1 MAKQPATLAQAKQI
15 DERTARQKY
24 NLDTYG
30 TNQPNVEDVK
40 KNADLT
46 RQQNLYQSS
55 VAQGATPEEA
65 RAAAQSL
72 GVGSATPK
80 LDKMAYDESQRQ
92 DKLGGTPNSDLGRF
106 KTYGDK
112 STFETQQALRSL
124 RGEAPLA
131 NNAQEFQKQLDKSSS
146 FNEKS
151 GLQTEGG
158 RARALQ
164 SGMAAGLS
172 QSDAQSMIDTA
183 NANILKGISDRTVS
197 AAKDKQQAQAITAGL
212 MGGGSGYNPNSLT
225 TPFTPKATTS
235 VTAKAPDKTV
245 AGTPKAATGTTSA
258 ATESIPT
265 GVSNDSNVTGNDIA
279 RNLVTTGVATSYFGN
294 KGAASL
300 AKEGEQVAK
309 KSLNTLAKSDLI
321 EGKITAAL
329 GESDTLNKAASA
341 ALKEAE
347 SAKRAS
353 NVAKGIVTAG
363 EAARDA
369 EELKRLSSISDLK
382 LEAKPFMDYAA
393 KAKGASDTAVKTAKE
408 TQAALESTVPALASR
423 SGKYATEAADLAK
436 VAGKYGKYASVGG
449 KIAKGLGKVSGIAD
463 IATMGIEGFRLAT
476 DEDLRKQRVDE
487 LKQAAGK
494 SALESGL
501 QGFFNPVGTLYAGGK
516 LVQEDLNTLADAR
529 ASAQNLSDA
538 QKLQEVALA
547 SRRAKISDEDF
558 KKLSTKERIAISREA
573 GLSKKFTPQ

>member
-1 MAKQPATLAQAKQI
+1 MAKQPATLAQAKQM
-15 DERTARQKY
+15 DDRMVRQKY
-24 NLDTYG
+24 NLSTYG
-30 TNQPNVEDVK
+30 TNQPNAEDVK

-55 VAQGATPEEA
+55 LAQGATPEEA
-65 RAAAQSL
+65 KAAAQSL
-72 GVGSATPK
+72 GVGSATPR

-92 DKLGGTPNSDLGRF
+92 DKLGGTSNSDLGRF

-112 STFETQQALRSL
+112 STFETQQALRKL

-131 NNAQEFQKQLDKSSS
+131 SNVQEFQDQLNKSSS

-151 GLQTEGG
+151 GLQTESGQ
-158 RARALQ
+158 ARALQ

-172 QSDAQSMIDTA
+172 QSDAQSMIQET
-183 NANILKGISDRTVS
+183 NKNILQGVKDRAAT

-212 MGGGSGYNPNSLT
+212 MGGGSYNPNSIT
-225 TPFTPKATTS
+225 TPFTPKATTG
-235 VTAKAPDKTV
+235 VTAKAIDKTV
-245 AGTPKAATGTTSA
+245 AGTPKAVTGTTSA
-258 ATESIPT
+258 ATESTPT

-279 RNLVTTGVATSYFGN
+279 RNLVKTGLATSYFGS
-294 KGAASL
+294 KGSASL
-300 AKEGEQVAK
+300 AKEGEQIAK

-347 SAKRAS
+347 SAKRAA
-353 NVAKGIVTAG
+353 NVAKGVVTAG

-393 KAKGASDTAVKTAKE
+393 KAKGASDTTVKTAKE

-436 VAGKYGKYASVGG
+436 VSGKYGKYASVGG

-463 IATMGIEGFRLAT
+463 VATMGIEGYRLAT

-494 SALESGL
+494 SALESGI
-501 QGFFNPVGTLYAGGK
+501 QGFFNPVGTVYATGK
-516 LVQEDLNTLADAR
+516 LIGEARDASADAR

>member
-1 MAKQPATLAQAKQI
+1 MAGNQFKNQQEKAIASS
-15 DERTARQKY
+15 EREARRSY
-24 NLDTYG
+24 NDAAYG
-30 TNQPNVEDVK
+30 ANNPNAEDVK
-40 KNADLT
+40 K
-46 RQQNLYQSS
+46 RQEELRLQSIYQEAINSGMS
-55 VAQGATPEEA
+55 EEEA
-65 RAAAQSL
+65 KANAL
-72 GVGSATPK
+72 GSGIGSSTPR
-80 LDKMAYDESQRQ
+80 LDRMAYQESQRQ
-92 DKLGGTPNSDLGRF
+92 KQLGGESDLGRF

-112 STFETQQALRSL
+112 STFDTQQALRKL
-124 RGEAPLA
+124 RGEAPLPKDT
-131 NNAQEFQKQLDKSSS
+131 NDFQSQLDQSSRL
-146 FNEKS
+146 NETS
-151 GLQTEGG
+151 ALQTAAGK
-158 RARALQ
+158 ARALRA
-164 SGMAAGLS
+164 GMASGLS
-172 QSDAQSMIDTA
+172 QNDAQSMIDAT
-183 NANILKGISDRTVS
+183 NEKILKGVSDRAAS
-197 AAKDKQQAQAITAGL
+197 AAKDTKRAQEITAGL
-212 MGGGSGYNPNSLT
+212 MGGDSYNPNSIT
-225 TPFTPKATTS
+225 TPFTPKAT
-235 VTAKAPDKTV
+235 DKTV
-245 AGTPKAATGTTSA
+245 AGTPKAVTGTTSA
-258 ATESIPT
+258 ATESTPT

-279 RNLVTTGVATSYFGN
+279 RNLVKTGLATSYFGS
-294 KGAASL
+294 KGSASL
-300 AKEGEQVAK
+300 AKEGEQIAK

-449 KIAKGLGKVSGIAD
+449 RIAKGLGKVSGIAD
-463 IATMGIEGFRLAT
+463 VATMGIEGYRLAT

-494 SALESGL
+494 SALESGI
-501 QGFFNPVGTLYAGGK
+501 QGFFNPVGTSYATGK
-516 LVQEDLNTLADAR
+516 LVGEARDAFADAR